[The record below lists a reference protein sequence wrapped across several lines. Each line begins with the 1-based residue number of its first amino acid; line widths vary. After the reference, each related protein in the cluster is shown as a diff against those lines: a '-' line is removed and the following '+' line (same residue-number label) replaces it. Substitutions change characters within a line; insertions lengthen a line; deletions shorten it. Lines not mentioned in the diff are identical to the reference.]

1 MEDMNEMEK
10 VRLLNEIND
19 TLKYQTKLFESMFHM
34 VDGNRNRM
42 SEQMKAMEKM
52 KDMVMNNPILK
63 KHPEVMEIIN
73 QAFAMGGQK

>member
-1 MEDMNEMEK
+1 MEDMKEIA
-10 VRLLNEIND
+10 RLLTEIND

-34 VDGNRNRM
+34 ADGNKYRM

-63 KHPEVMEIIN
+63 NHPEAMEIIN
-73 QAFAMGGQK
+73 QAFSMGGQK